1 MDSQSSSSPNCI
13 GRRGFL
19 RSLFGV
25 GTVVEKKAVAAQLK
39 PVGRF
44 FWADL
49 RTGQVGFPSGFNVG
63 NAQPGSLMKLI
74 AAAALLEEKLLTP
87 NEVVECRGMTV
98 VNKQQIA
105 CQFAHG
111 QVSLAHALGKSCNI
125 YFAEMSQ
132 RLNAN
137 VFLDYAR
144 RFGLDQPVAKL
155 PSGPFPLKPLQAE
168 SLNYVLGSSED
179 MRPHAIQIL
188 RMSALI
194 ATRGHVVH
202 LHSADDPEVDAPP
215 FELQLKSET
224 WTQLARGMQF
234 AVSEGTCKKLDPEMS
249 LHVCAKTGTVKH
261 GNKFQSWVT
270 GFFPE
275 ETPHYSFCVLSPS
288 GTSAEAAVPVAHEL
302 LHATTWP

>member
-1 MDSQSSSSPNCI
+1 MDSQSASSPNCI

-25 GTVVEKKAVAAQLK
+25 GTVVEKKAIAAQVK

-63 NAQPGSLMKLI
+63 NVQPGSLMKLI
-74 AAAALLEEKLLTP
+74 AAAALLEEALLTS
-87 NEVVECRGMTV
+87 NEVIECRGTTV

-111 QVSLAHALGKSCNI
+111 QVNLAHALGKSCNI

-132 RLNAN
+132 RLNST

-144 RFGLDQPVAKL
+144 RFGLNQPVAKL
-155 PSGPFPLKPLQAE
+155 LSGPFPVKPLHEE
-168 SLNYVLGSSED
+168 SLNYVLGASDD

-194 ATRGHVVH
+194 ATKGHVVH
-202 LHSADDPEVDAPP
+202 LHSADDPSPGAPP
-215 FELQLKSET
+215 FLLQLSDET
-224 WTQLARGMQF
+224 WTQLQRGMQF
-234 AVSEGTCKKLDPEMS
+234 AVSEGTCKKLDPELK

-270 GFFPE
+270 GFFPA

>member
-25 GTVVEKKAVAAQLK
+25 GTVVEKKAVAAQVK

-63 NAQPGSLMKLI
+63 NAQPGSLMKLVT
-74 AAAALLEEKLLTP
+74 AAAMLEEGLLSQ
-87 NEVVECRGMTV
+87 NEVEECRGTTV

-111 QVSLAHALGKSCNI
+111 EVNLAHAIGKSCNV
-125 YFAEMSQ
+125 YFAEMSK
-132 RLNAN
+132 RLNAS

-144 RFGLDQPVAKL
+144 RFGLNQAVAKL
-155 PSGPFPLKPLQAE
+155 PSGPFPLKPLHSD
-168 SLNYVLGSSED
+168 SLDYVLGQSDD

-194 ATRGHVVH
+194 ATRGNVVH
-202 LHSADDPEVDAPP
+202 LHSADDPDAAAPP
-215 FELQLKSET
+215 FELQLKNET
-224 WTQLARGMQF
+224 WTQLTRGMEF
-234 AVSEGTCKKLDPEMS
+234 AVLEGTCKKLDPEKS

-275 ETPHYSFCVLSPS
+275 ERPHYSFCVLSPS
-288 GTSAEAAVPVAHEL
+288 GTSAEAAVPVANEL

>member
-1 MDSQSSSSPNCI
+1 M
-13 GRRGFL
+13 

-25 GTVVEKKAVAAQLK
+25 GTVVENKVSAAQAK

-63 NAQPGSLMKLI
+63 NTQPGSLMKLI
-74 AAAALLEEKLLTP
+74 AAAAMLEEALVTP
-87 NEVVECRGMTV
+87 NEVVECHGNTV

-111 QVSLAHALGKSCNI
+111 QVNIAHALGKSCNV

-132 RLNAN
+132 RLNAS
-137 VFLDYAR
+137 VFLDYGR
-144 RFGLDQPVAKL
+144 RFGLNQAVAKL
-155 PSGPFPLKPLQAE
+155 PSGPFPLKPLHAD
-168 SLNYVLGSSED
+168 SLNYVLGLSED

-194 ATRGHVVH
+194 ATKGHVVH
-202 LHSADDPEVDAPP
+202 LHSADEPVADALP
-215 FELQLKSET
+215 FELQLQSET
-224 WTQLARGMQF
+224 WTQLARGMEF
-234 AVSEGTCKKLDPEMS
+234 AVLEGTCKKLDPEKT
-249 LHVCAKTGTVKH
+249 LHVCAKTGTAKH
-261 GNKFQSWVT
+261 GNKYQSWVT
-270 GFFPE
+270 GFFPT

-302 LHATTWP
+302 LHATIWP